1 MHLQNWYAV
10 LSVTPNAS
18 EQEIRQAYRRLAHR
32 FHPDK
37 NPGNDQTSLH
47 FQLIKEAYEVLSN
60 PKRRSAYDRQVYL
73 GNSVQNTPKYYP
85 SAAELTDAAARLH
98 QDLLRQ
104 NQFFINRDWLFTQCM
119 ELLSP
124 ENRQLLLKNRD
135 RSVIAQFLKFQFESA
150 IFLTYR
156 QNIILSNQWKQLS
169 GGMPELE
176 QLVSNHLQRTKRA
189 HLWDKS
195 KIWVAIGIGITITL
209 LIVLS

>member
-60 PKRRSAYDRQVYL
+60 PKRRSAYDRQVYF
-73 GNSVQNTPKYYP
+73 GNSVQNPQKIYQT
-85 SAAELTDAAARLH
+85 AAELTEAAASLLR
-98 QDLLRQ
+98 DLLRQ
-104 NQFFINRDWLFTQCM
+104 NQFFINRDWLFTECM

-124 ENRQLLLKNRD
+124 ENRQLLLNTHD
-135 RSVIAQFLKFQFESA
+135 HLVIARFLKLQLDSA
-150 IFLTYR
+150 VFLTYS
-156 QNIILSNQWKQLS
+156 QNLIMQEEWKKLCKEYPEELLSILAHIRHKKREYLWEQYRLPAAILIGLVIVTLIYLS
-169 GGMPELE
+169 
-176 QLVSNHLQRTKRA
+176 
-189 HLWDKS
+189 
-195 KIWVAIGIGITITL
+195 
-209 LIVLS
+209 

>member
-10 LSVTPNAS
+10 LSVAPNAS

-60 PKRRSAYDRQVYL
+60 PKRRSAYDRLVYF
-73 GNSVQNTPKYYP
+73 GNPVKNTPKYHS
-85 SAAELTDAAARLH
+85 SAAELTEAAASLLR
-98 QDLLRQ
+98 DLLRQ
-104 NQFFINRDWLFTQCM
+104 NQFFINRDWLFNECM

-124 ENRQLLLKNRD
+124 ENRQLLLNTRD
-135 RSVIAQFLKFQFESA
+135 YSVIARFLKFQFESA

-156 QNIILSNQWKQLS
+156 QNIILLNQWQQLS
-169 GGMPELE
+169 GGRPELE
-176 QLVSNHLQRTKRA
+176 QLVSNHLQRIRRV

-195 KIWVAIGIGITITL
+195 KIWVAIGIGIAITL